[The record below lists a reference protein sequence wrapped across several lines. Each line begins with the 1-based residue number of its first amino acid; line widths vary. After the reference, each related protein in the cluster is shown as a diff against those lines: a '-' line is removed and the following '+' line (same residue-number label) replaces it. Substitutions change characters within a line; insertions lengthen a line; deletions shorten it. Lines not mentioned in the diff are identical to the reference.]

1 MPSSAMSRL
10 FTAVTIMCLLTWGCS
25 IVGSDE
31 AAQGVE
37 RIDFARFTP
46 DTTALR
52 GEWEWRRTVC
62 CFGDLGVST
71 PRSTG
76 RTETVLFT
84 DRDTVEVYRDET
96 LERRATYGEYL
107 EDAQWGVRADTFAI
121 SRAFLDGPESVY
133 VRVD

>member
-1 MPSSAMSRL
+1 MSRP
-10 FTAVTIMCLLTWGCS
+10 FTAVAMMCLLACGCS
-25 IVGSDE
+25 LVGSDD
-31 AAQGVE
+31 AAPSVE
-37 RIDFARFTP
+37 WVDFEQFAS

-52 GEWEWRRTVC
+52 GEWGWRRTVC

-84 DRDTVEVYRDET
+84 DRDTVEVYRDGR
-96 LERRATYGEYL
+96 LKRQATYGAYL
-107 EDAQWGVRADTFAI
+107 ENAQWGVRADTFAI

-133 VRVD
+133 VRLD